1 MLAACAAPVAT
12 TTRSPAYSCLSRDA
26 RAEALYLSGR
36 SFLYDSVRQSWEAV
50 QAGRELSV
58 REVAVLRLART
69 HAVQAAVQAV
79 DLISTL
85 IGGPLARRR
94 WR

>member
-1 MLAACAAPVAT
+1 
-12 TTRSPAYSCLSRDA
+12 
-26 RAEALYLSGR
+26 
-36 SFLYDSVRQSWEAV
+36 
-50 QAGRELSV
+50 LSV